1 MHAKSNRVRPLG
13 PVAID
18 KLDPAMFA
26 GDGEPRDTANQDDII
41 HDNTRKA
48 GFAATAINAY
58 AAQVG
63 GGYETF
69 HALIGDFFADLHHL
83 ADALDIDLAAAISE
97 GRDDYLAEIGCD
109 R

>member
-1 MHAKSNRVRPLG
+1 
-13 PVAID
+13 
-18 KLDPAMFA
+18 MFA
-26 GDGEPRDTANQDDII
+26 GDGEPRDTANRDDII

-63 GGYETF
+63 GYETF
-69 HALIGDFFADLHHL
+69 HALMGDFVADLHHL
-83 ADALDIDLAAAISE
+83 ADALDVDLTAAISD
-97 GRDDYLAEIGCD
+97 GRDDYLAEIGTD

>member
-1 MHAKSNRVRPLG
+1 MSANSNRVRPLG
-13 PVAID
+13 IVAID
-18 KLDPAMFA
+18 ELDPAMFA
-26 GDGEPRDTANQDDII
+26 GDGEPRDTADRDDIV

-63 GGYETF
+63 GSYETF
-69 HALIGDFFADLHHL
+69 HALMGDFLADLYHL
-83 ADALDIDLAAAISE
+83 ADALDVDLTAAISD
-97 GRDDYLAEIGCD
+97 GRDDYMAEISPD